1 MILAME
7 NLPYEELLQKLQA
20 QRGRGRDDYPVRAMW
35 NSLVAMVVF
44 EHPSVQSLRRELK
57 RNGQLRWI
65 CGFKSSEVPSSSA
78 YSRFIKKLEINE
90 GYIRGIFEQLVKFM
104 AEEVEGFGQRLAVD
118 GKAVQSHARPTCKDK
133 EPDGRRDTDADYG
146 VKNYHCSDGSIDREY
161 WYGYQLSLVADTQY
175 ELPVAYS
182 VTEASRSELKEAEEL
197 VEENPDIFER
207 CRVLTADRGYDS
219 GPFIEK
225 LWEENGIKSVIDIRN
240 FWRDSEDDTR
250 LLGGWPN
257 VVYNYRGEVFC
268 YCPKSGQK
276 REMSFGGFEK
286 DRETLKYRCPSWQYE
301 SVQCAGCEECP
312 VKSCLRIPLSE
323 DRRIFTPLARS
334 SYRWDTLYEERTAVE
349 RLNSRLGVS
358 FGFERHFVRGL
369 QKMKVKVGLALSV
382 MLSMAVG
389 RVRQNKEGLMRSLV
403 QPA

>member
-1 MILAME
+1 MLAME
-7 NLPYEELLQKLQA
+7 NLPDEKLMKKLEGE
-20 QRGRGRDDYPVRAMW
+20 RGRGRDDYPVRAMW

-44 EHPSVQSLRRELK
+44 EHPSVESLRRELG

-65 CGFKSSEVPSSSA
+65 CGFRNSEVPSSSA
-78 YSRFIKKLEINE
+78 YSRFIGKLKQNE
-90 GYIRGIFEQLVKFM
+90 GYIRGIFEQLVKQLSV
-104 AEEVEGFGQRLAVD
+104 ELEGFGERLAVD

-146 VKNYHCSDGSIDREY
+146 VKTYHSSDGSIDRDY

-175 ELPVAYS
+175 ELPVTYS
-182 VTEASRSELKEAEEL
+182 VTKASRSEVKEAEKL
-197 VEENPDIFER
+197 VKENPDIFER

-219 GPFIEK
+219 GPFIRN
-225 LWEENGIKSVIDIRN
+225 LWEEHKVKAVIDIRN
-240 FWRDSEDDTR
+240 FWRDGEDDTR
-250 LLGGWPN
+250 LLEGWPN

-268 YCPKSGQK
+268 YCPETAEK
-276 REMSFGGFEK
+276 REMPFGGFEK
-286 DRETLKYRCPSWQYE
+286 DRETLKYRCPAWQYD
-301 SVQCAGCEECP
+301 SVQCAGSEKCP
-312 VKSCLRIPLSE
+312 VESCLRIPLSE

-349 RLNSRLGVS
+349 RLNSRLEVS
-358 FGFERHFVRGL
+358 FGLRHHFVRGL

-382 MLSMAVG
+382 MLAMAAG
-389 RVRQNKEGLMRSLV
+389 RVREDQEELMRSLV